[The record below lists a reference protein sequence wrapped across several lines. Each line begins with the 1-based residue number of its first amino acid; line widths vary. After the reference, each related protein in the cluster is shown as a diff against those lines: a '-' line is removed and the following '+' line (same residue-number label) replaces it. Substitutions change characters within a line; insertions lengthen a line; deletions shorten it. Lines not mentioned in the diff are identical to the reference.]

1 MTVVQISK
9 TSAVDFHCL
18 NPLNP
23 SIRQQIL
30 LTGLYSFI
38 AITSWEKLFKY
49 RYIASLMNASLILL
63 TCMLDSALKL

>member
-23 SIRQQIL
+23 GIRQQIL
-30 LTGLYSFI
+30 LTVLYSFI
-38 AITSWEKLFKY
+38 AILVGRSCLKIDSLH
-49 RYIASLMNASLILL
+49 YIFDERFLNSPDLYA
-63 TCMLDSALKL
+63 